1 MGEFVCK
8 VADPAGHV
16 FEQVETA
23 QSEEEARNK
32 LTDRGLFIY
41 GVRRRRA
48 LSFEG
53 LFQRRDRAVRGNDFL
68 IFNQQFNTLIKAG
81 LPILKALDLLADRTA
96 APRLRPV
103 LSDVRQQVRD
113 GALLSEAIEAQ
124 GIFPPVY
131 TSTVLAGEKSGD
143 LPGVLDQYIAYQR
156 TSSGLRKRLVGALIY
171 PVLLIIVASGILS
184 YLVTFVIPRF
194 AELYKDMNV
203 PLPGPTS
210 FLIALVTGFKSYMLG
225 GLIAVVAI
233 AATAFFYSQ
242 TEKGAVAKD
251 RLKLKM
257 PMLGEVWVKF
267 QVAQFARTLSTLLT
281 GGTPLVAALETA
293 GNSLRSRLVATSM
306 KRAAQ
311 RVREGRTLSS
321 SLAETK
327 LVPDLAID
335 MIQVGEESGALAA
348 MLSSVADFFEEEVN
362 TKLTRL
368 ISIVEPSILLLMGC
382 VIAFILIALY
392 LPLFSFTVGNM
403 GG

>member
-48 LSFEG
+48 LG
-53 LFQRRDRAVRGNDFL
+53 LDGVFQRRDRAVRGNDFL

-113 GALLSEAIEAQ
+113 GALLSEAIDAQ

-131 TSTVLAGEKSGD
+131 TSSVLAGEKSGN
-143 LPGVLDQYIAYQR
+143 LSGVLDQYIAYQK
-156 TSSGLRKRLVGALIY
+156 TSSGLRKKLTGVLVY
-171 PVLLIIVASGILS
+171 PVILVIVASGILS
-184 YLVTFVIPRF
+184 YLVTYVIPRF
-194 AELYKDMNV
+194 AMLYKDMNV
-203 PLPGPTS
+203 PLPGPTQ
-210 FLIALVTGFKSYMLG
+210 FLIELVTGFKGYVLG
-225 GLIAVVAI
+225 LFIAVVVI
-233 AATAFFYSQ
+233 ALTAFFYSR
-242 TEKGAVAKD
+242 TDEGAIAKD

-257 PMLGEVWVKF
+257 PVAGDIWVKF

-281 GGTPLVAALETA
+281 GGTPLVPALETA
-293 GNSLRSRLVATSM
+293 GSALRSRLVASSLN
-306 KRAAQ
+306 RAAQ
-311 RVREGRTLSS
+311 RVREGQSLSS
-321 SLAETK
+321 SLGETK

-348 MLSSVADFFEEEVN
+348 MLASVADFFEEEVN
-362 TKLTRL
+362 ARLTTL
-368 ISIVEPSILLLMGC
+368 ISIVEPTVLVLMGC

-392 LPLFSFTVGNM
+392 LPLFSFSVGNL